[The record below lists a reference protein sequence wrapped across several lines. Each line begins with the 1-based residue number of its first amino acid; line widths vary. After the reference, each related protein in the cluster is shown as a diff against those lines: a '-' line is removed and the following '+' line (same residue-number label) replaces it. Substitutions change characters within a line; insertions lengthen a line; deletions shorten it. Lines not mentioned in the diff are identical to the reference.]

1 MYIACSTLCLR
12 KLPFA
17 DAVRR
22 IADAGFAHV
31 EPTAVPSFAPHIDI
45 VGRPEGE
52 AERAAK
58 LLSDHGLQAAGL
70 NSVPWIPDALDDRD
84 ELLRRYTAAADAA
97 VAIGAPIWVVDGGQP
112 EREGDGHPSGYGK
125 RRWQETVAMA
135 AELAA
140 ARGLTLAVESP
151 HRGTLSESVA
161 GSREL
166 IDSAGI
172 DSLRIDYD
180 TSHIQNS
187 GTPVA
192 ESIAVLGDRIG
203 HVALRDAL
211 PDGSFCVPGDGGYDY
226 AALIAELKRIGY
238 TGPLVIELETPGV
251 EDPDQV
257 VADAVRTRELIES
270 LLG

>member
-1 MYIACSTLCLR
+1 MHIACSTLCLR
-12 KLPFA
+12 KLPVEE
-17 DAVRR
+17 AVRR
-22 IADAGFAHV
+22 IADAGFAYV
-31 EPTAVPSFAPHIDI
+31 ELTAVPSFSPHVDI
-45 VGRPEGE
+45 VSRPEGE
-52 AERAAK
+52 AERLAK
-58 LLSDHGLQAAGL
+58 LLSDNGLQAAGL

-84 ELLRRYTAAADAA
+84 ELRRRYTAAADAA
-97 VAIGAPIWVVDGGQP
+97 VAVGAPIWVVDSGQP
-112 EREGDGHPSGYGK
+112 ERDGDGHPPGHGA
-125 RRWQETVAMA
+125 RRWRETVTMA

-172 DSLRIDYD
+172 DALRIDYD

-187 GTPVA
+187 GSSVE

-203 HVALRDAL
+203 HVALRDAK
-211 PDGSFCVPGDGGYDY
+211 PDGTFCVPGDGGYDY
-226 AALIAELKRIGY
+226 GALIRELNRIGY
-238 TGPLVIELETPGV
+238 DGPLVIELETPGV
-251 EDPDQV
+251 EDSDEV
-257 VADAVRTRELIES
+257 IADAVRTREFIER